1 MKYNWLVVIN
11 DEGVQCQVLAGPESG
26 AKKAAEEQK
35 TLKNYAKIKFIFKF
49 ALDPDGDYE
58 DKQAF
63 RDFLNVQVQDLFK
76 KYGAASPQEFS
87 GYNMRKRVA
96 MGNGMEILAKLD
108 AKNYDEFHRGYSGID
123 GAIDI
128 LLSADRIMSGDYDRN
143 SPGKSV
149 SKLIRKLEI
158 SKE

>member
-1 MKYNWLVVIN
+1 MKYNWLVTIN
-11 DEGVQCQVLAGPESG
+11 DEGVQCKILAGSERG

-35 TLKNYAKIKFIFKF
+35 VLKNHAKIKFVFKF
-49 ALDPDGDYE
+49 EKDPAGDYE

-76 KYGAASPQEFS
+76 KYGAASPEEFY

-96 MGNGMEILAKLD
+96 MGNGMEVLAKLD
-108 AKNYDEFHRGYSGID
+108 AKNYDEFHRNYSGID

-128 LLSADRIMSGDYDRN
+128 LLSADRIMSGDYDRKG
-143 SPGKSV
+143 PGKSV